1 MPVHSY
7 PPCPGC
13 GAKLVRKPGGHCPH
27 CGADVARFV
36 AAERDRETRIE
47 KVVAVVSTI
56 LVVTVL
62 VLGGGLGLL
71 EGAAMY
77 AAAGVFVWYLAKG
90 TFWSRRAAAGSS
102 EVPADPPDQ
111 TGS

>member
-7 PPCPGC
+7 PPCPSC
-13 GAKLVRKPGGHCPH
+13 GVKLVRKPGGHCPH

-90 TFWSRRAAAGSS
+90 TFWSRRAPTDS
-102 EVPADPPDQ
+102 E
-111 TGS
+111 TGSDPQRQSGS